1 MSESPS
7 PRAIVECLFP
17 QLQVAAA
24 YADRIQSQI
33 AILPAKGEGDNFFAA
48 ALTDADL
55 AIQNLVE
62 VALLANFP
70 HIRFYG
76 EEYEQSRNT
85 KYFRAIDLGSAGDYL
100 VTLDPI
106 DGTQFYLDG
115 HSNYQIILS
124 ILNWDDFEAVI
135 AISPAQNTYYYALR
149 GAGAYQGA
157 LQQSLEDCKPL
168 RVGQPKPTILLGWGM
183 SALESK
189 LQQLD
194 YEVIDIANAYS
205 REIQIS
211 NLNGILT
218 GDITGAAIA
227 SGKFIDGAA
236 LAFLASEAGCIV
248 TTHDGS
254 VLPPLHTC
262 KDYSLPGLLIAS
274 SASIHQHLLTA
285 VQSVTNLT
293 QP

>member
-1 MSESPS
+1 MSETSS
-7 PRAIVECLFP
+7 PRAIVESLFP
-17 QLQVAAA
+17 HLQVAAA
-24 YADRIQSQI
+24 YADRIQSKI
-33 AILPAKGEGDNFFAA
+33 AVLPAKGEGDNFFAA

-85 KYFRAIDLGSAGDYL
+85 KYFRAIDLGGDGDYL

-115 HSNYQIILS
+115 HANYQIILS

-149 GAGAYQGA
+149 GEGTGQGA
-157 LQQSLEDCKPL
+157 LNQNLAACKPL

-183 SALESK
+183 SALQPRLK
-189 LQQLD
+189 QQD

-205 REIQIS
+205 REIQVP

-218 GDITGAAIA
+218 GDIAGAAIA

-236 LAFLASEAGCIV
+236 LAFLAREAGCIV
-248 TTHDGS
+248 TTHNGS
-254 VLPPLHTC
+254 VPPPLHTC
-262 KDYSLPGLLIAS
+262 KDYSLPGLIIA
-274 SASIHQHLLTA
+274 ASESVHQHLLAA
-285 VQSVTNLT
+285 VQSLAE
-293 QP
+293 

>member
-1 MSESPS
+1 MSETPS
-7 PRAIVECLFP
+7 PRAIVENLFP
-17 QLQVAAA
+17 HLQVAAA
-24 YADRIQSQI
+24 YADRIQSKI
-33 AILPAKGEGDNFFAA
+33 AALPAKGEGDNFFAA

-70 HIRFYG
+70 HSRFYG

-85 KYFRAIDLGSAGDYL
+85 KYFRAIDLGGEGDYL
-100 VTLDPI
+100 VTLDPV

-115 HSNYQIILS
+115 HANYQIILS

-149 GAGAYQGA
+149 GEGAFQGA
-157 LQQSLEDCKPL
+157 LNQNLAACKPL

-183 SALESK
+183 SALQPRLK
-189 LQQLD
+189 QQD

-205 REIQIS
+205 REIQVP

-218 GDITGAAIA
+218 GDIAGAAIA

-236 LAFLASEAGCIV
+236 LAFLAREAGCIV
-248 TTHDGS
+248 TTHSGS
-254 VLPPLHTC
+254 VPPPLHTC
-262 KDYSLPGLLIAS
+262 KDYSLPGLIVAAS
-274 SASIHQHLLTA
+274 ESVHQHLLAA
-285 VQSVTNLT
+285 VQSLT
-293 QP
+293 E